1 MSTTTALD
9 EHKER
14 NADDGAARDLAAR
27 VEQSGVEFI
36 YYQTVSLTG
45 RVVGKVVPARHLRRN
60 LERGVNLHRTAMSD
74 LQVDRFGALLG
85 GGTEAPEFTAMP
97 DLDTFDVLPWD
108 TTVGRFFCSVYE
120 PGQRPGV
127 GGRPLATDARS
138 NLRRVHAA
146 FTEATGLRLRSGC
159 EPEMTWTGPGLEVHV
174 KPGSSPSYHVDSL
187 EVMRPVFQRVIRYG
201 QALGLD
207 MIEGDYE
214 DPGQLELNWMFDDAD
229 RTADRLVTYRQICRQ
244 VARELGVTASFMPKP
259 AAGVMGNGCH
269 HNLSLWRGEENVL
282 ADPAVTEMHLTE
294 TGRHAVGGILS
305 HAAGMMALMGPT
317 VNSYKRYWDAG
328 QFAPSQI
335 NWGMDN
341 KTCTVRLSANGRLE
355 CKLPDASVN
364 PYLSHAALIS
374 AIKDGLD
381 HAVDPGA
388 PQAGSSYADASSNE
402 MDSPSKFT
410 PLPLTLRDAL
420 DAFASDAVVRG
431 AFPEEMAE
439 LYLALKGDEWA
450 RFCGAIT
457 DWEREMYTEHLP

>member
-1 MSTTTALD
+1 MTALD

-14 NADDGAARDLAAR
+14 NAAALNEVTAR
-27 VEQSGVEFI
+27 VEESGVEFL
-36 YYQTVSLTG
+36 YYQSVSLTG
-45 RVVGKVVPARHLRRN
+45 RIVGKVVPARHLRRN

-74 LQVDRFGALLG
+74 LQVDRFGNLLG
-85 GGTEAPEFTAMP
+85 GGTEAAEFTALP
-97 DLDTFDVLPWD
+97 DTGTFAVLPWD

-120 PGQRPGV
+120 PGHFPDT

-138 NLRRVHAA
+138 NLRRVHDA

-159 EPEMTWTGPGLEVHV
+159 EPEMTWTGPGLDVHV

-187 EVMRPVFQRVIRYG
+187 EVMRPVFQKVIRYA
-201 QALGLD
+201 QALGFD

-214 DPGQLELNWMFDDAD
+214 DPGQLELNWMFDDACD
-229 RTADRLVTYRQICRQ
+229 TADRLVTYRQICRQ

-259 AAGVMGNGCH
+259 TAGVMGNGCH
-269 HNLSLWRGEENVL
+269 HNLSLWRGDQNIL
-282 ADPAVTEMHLTE
+282 ADPGVKELHITEE
-294 TGRHAVGGILS
+294 GKHALGGVLAHS
-305 HAAGMMALMGPT
+305 AGMMALMGPT

-341 KTCTVRLSANGRLE
+341 KTCTVRLSASGRLE

-374 AIKDGLD
+374 AMKDGLD
-381 HAVDPGA
+381 HAIDPGP
-388 PQAGSSYADASSNE
+388 PQSGSSYEGAQ
-402 MDSPSKFT
+402 SKFE
-410 PLPLTLRDAL
+410 PLPLTLKDAL
-420 DAFASDAVVRG
+420 DAFASDAVVRS
-431 AFPEEMAE
+431 AFPEEMTS
-439 LYLALKGDEWA
+439 LYLELKNDEWA